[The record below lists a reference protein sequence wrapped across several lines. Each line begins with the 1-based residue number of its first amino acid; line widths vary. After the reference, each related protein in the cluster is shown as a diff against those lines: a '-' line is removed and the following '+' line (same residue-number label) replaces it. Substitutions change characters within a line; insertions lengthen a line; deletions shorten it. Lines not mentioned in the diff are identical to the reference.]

1 MGNPKVK
8 RKRDHEQLIHS
19 VEELL
24 QPRPVHAGTS
34 LPEPGISLIQQQQ
47 LIAQISEIL
56 GSNSS
61 LKKTNNGN
69 TSLGK
74 MVLQG
79 WKAIA
84 RELDRGVRTVQRWE
98 RTLALPVHR
107 IGGKSHGQV
116 VAFADELRS
125 WLETAAISEFDRSN
139 GSSPSISNPKSF
151 NSKSAANIVEIGGSR
166 QIESPDT
173 VIHFRDRRALTTCD
187 PRKTSC
193 ERCLSSLQPF
203 DAVLSASRSS
213 QRLKVR
219 LHLCP
224 ICDFDLS
231 ATIGGTTSLNRGH
244 SANKRQTTTVYNYA
258 RQ

>member
-8 RKRDHEQLIHS
+8 RKRDHEQLI
-19 VEELL
+19 
-24 QPRPVHAGTS
+24 QPGPVHAETS
-34 LPEPGISLIQQQQ
+34 LPDPGISLLQQQQ
-47 LIAQISEIL
+47 QAQIIEIL
-56 GSNSS
+56 RSNSS
-61 LKKTNNGN
+61 LKKNNNGN

-79 WKAIA
+79 WKAIS
-84 RELDRGVRTVQRWE
+84 RQLDRGVRTVQRWE

-107 IGGKSHGQV
+107 IGGKSRGQV
-116 VAFADELRS
+116 IAFADELRT
-125 WLETAAISEFDRSN
+125 WIETSAISECDRAN
-139 GSSPSISNPKSF
+139 GSIPSISNPTSS
-151 NSKSAANIVEIGGSR
+151 NGKSAANIIEIGGSR

-173 VIHFRDRRALTTCD
+173 VIHFQDRRALTTCD

-193 ERCLSSLQPF
+193 EQCHSSLQLF

-231 ATIGGTTSLNRGH
+231 ATIGGTTFLNRGH